1 MQANQQPSS
10 ARASEAP
17 NMVFA
22 VEPFANGARSVGFS
36 ELIEANYAEMER
48 HKQLRKMS
56 LDRAGYDMMDKAG
69 KMRCY
74 SARVGGELVGY
85 ATFFLSRGY
94 RYDVSGAMAFS
105 DLWFLKPA
113 FRSGDAAARMLSFV
127 ENDMR
132 KNGVIALY
140 MCDPLQRSI
149 WPLLK
154 WAGFMPIETTY
165 EKILKK

>member
-1 MQANQQPSS
+1 MPDSTQA

-17 NMVFA
+17 EIKFA
-22 VEPFANGARSVGFS
+22 VEPFANGPKAVGFS
-36 ELIEANYAEMER
+36 ELIEENYAEMER

-56 LDRAGYDMMDKAG
+56 LDRASYDMMDRAG

-74 SARVGGELVGY
+74 SARVNGEQLVGY

-94 RYDVSGAMAFS
+94 RYQTTGAMAFS
-105 DLWFLKPA
+105 DLWYLKPG
-113 FRSGDAAARMLSFV
+113 FRSGDTAARMLAFV

-132 KNGVIALY
+132 KQDVIALY
-140 MCDPLQRSI
+140 MCDPLQKSI

-154 WAGFMPIETTY
+154 WAGFTPIETTY
-165 EKILKK
+165 EKVLVEK